1 MFDFVDTLSQDLLG
15 TTTGGDVSHHT
26 LSTPSTRTLRTLLAR
41 SITIGLLAAACGG
54 ASAQP
59 SETPTPVPSSTAAA
73 PVVGAR
79 APDVTLP
86 TREGGTFRRADARG
100 KAVVLNFWAS
110 WCAPCREEMPRFE
123 RASRDL
129 ADRVVFV
136 GVNATTLDSRAAAL
150 DFADQLDVTFPLV
163 FDEDGRVGGEY
174 GVSALPATFF
184 IDADGVLRAIA
195 LGPVLADRL
204 RENLALVGVR

>member
-1 MFDFVDTLSQDLLG
+1 M
-15 TTTGGDVSHHT
+15 SHHT
-26 LSTPSTRTLRTLLAR
+26 LTTLSPLRAVRTLLAR

-59 SETPTPVPSSTAAA
+59 SETAPTPAPSSTAAA
-73 PVVGAR
+73 PVVGAL
-79 APDVTLP
+79 APEVTLP
-86 TREGGTFRRADARG
+86 TREGGTFRLADARG

-129 ADRVVFV
+129 SDRVVFV

-204 RENLALVGVR
+204 RENLALVGVQ